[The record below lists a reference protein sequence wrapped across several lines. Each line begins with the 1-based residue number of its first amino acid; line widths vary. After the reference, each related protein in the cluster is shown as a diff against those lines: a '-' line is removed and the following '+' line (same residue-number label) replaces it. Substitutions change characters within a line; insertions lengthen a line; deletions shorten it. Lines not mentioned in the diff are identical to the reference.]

1 MHTHPCQHRNY
12 GTDERTGRPWTPSP
26 PPSVRGASRGPPVSH
41 TCPPNDMPAP
51 PAPPKNQSGRR
62 AVRDERVGAAISDR
76 TFVLDQAEQCFEMRA
91 RKGVG
96 WMGGGF
102 KGKNSTL
109 SNLNTLER
117 GSRSW
122 KAPIFLVFA
131 GVEEGF
137 SICVVIILWLFNHSN
152 KHKYHSKLHNSQHL
166 HSNHRHYRHWRSAG
180 WTRPHGNN

>member
-1 MHTHPCQHRNY
+1 M
-12 GTDERTGRPWTPSP
+12 ERTRE
-26 PPSVRGASRGPPVSH
+26 RGGRGPHPHLPRYVVPH
-41 TCPPNDMPAP
+41 AGPLFRTHAHQTICLPRLRPHQRINP
-51 PAPPKNQSGRR
+51 GRR
-62 AVRDERVGAAISDR
+62 KE
-76 TFVLDQAEQCFEMRA
+76 
-91 RKGVG
+91 
-96 WMGGGF
+96 
-102 KGKNSTL
+102 NSTL
-109 SNLNTLER
+109 SNLNILER